1 MIPADSTNR
10 SSCVHGA
17 ERLRRTPA
25 GTPSPLP
32 ALQGLKNNAM
42 AESRV
47 QKSLLNAKVDA
58 VFYVLTLAL
67 AFFSRKIYIG
77 PEHGATTQFLFGYGM
92 FWDIWAPIAVSQ
104 NMRNIFLSMMKP
116 ITHIFQLRIR
126 RK

>member
-1 MIPADSTNR
+1 M
-10 SSCVHGA
+10 
-17 ERLRRTPA
+17 ERNASAGRPQARR
-25 GTPSPLP
+25 PLP
-32 ALQGLKNNAM
+32 ALQELKNNAM

-104 NMRNIFLSMMKP
+104 NMRNIFLRMMKP